1 MPQFE
6 ILDRLIAVVVVLLLL
21 SLLVQSIQGLFKQLM
36 RFKSRQLESSLVD
49 LFEAAL
55 GQQNTGRF
63 AKWGGMSSLRLDRWS
78 LRSQASPATRELVKR
93 VLDQFRAIGRL
104 TATAGN
110 AIESLAKEDLLKVVG
125 RVAPDSFVERFTHAL
140 QLACDE
146 AVGLRAAMESIRMDD
161 LPGDASAAYA
171 RTKQALSPILADL
184 ATLLAPPA
192 APPPGQQA
200 TPPAVRADL
209 LTSDILRLRDVS
221 LDDVLQVLAGVQK
234 TVSEQLSKDAGNE
247 ALKSVESGL
256 KSVAA
261 RIAGLQRLVDD
272 ALSPLRARLASIE
285 TWYDTVMQGFE
296 ERHHRSMKAWALAIS
311 LFVVVLLNVNL
322 LDVYRTSTANAA
334 ELAKYEDLADR
345 LLERAEKQAVI
356 DEKKPQAAI
365 EQEKKQAATE
375 PGNKPATTGAAGKKE
390 PATEQANKPAN
401 TGAAA
406 KTEST
411 EPAPDPLKE
420 IKDRQTE
427 IAADLQTASTLG
439 LGWKAWPSLPKN
451 EAQFLAAAKRVG
463 VGWLPAAFLVWLGAP
478 FWHDVLEALFGLKR
492 LVRKRADVKNVEEE
506 SGAGNPQP

>member
-1 MPQFE
+1 MPQLE

-21 SLLVQSIQGLFKQLM
+21 SLLVQSIQSLFKQLM

-55 GQQNTGRF
+55 GQQNAGRF

-146 AVGLRAAMESIRMDD
+146 AVGLRAAMEAIRMDD

-184 ATLLAPPA
+184 ATLLSPPA
-192 APPPGQQA
+192 APAPGQQA

-234 TVSEQLSKDAGNE
+234 TVSEQLSKDAGNL

-311 LFVVVLLNVNL
+311 LFVVVFLNVNL
-322 LDVYRTSTANAA
+322 LDVYRTSTANAT

-345 LLERAEKQAVI
+345 LLARAEKQ
-356 DEKKPQAAI
+356 KQAAI
-365 EQEKKQAATE
+365 EQESKSAATDQE
-375 PGNKPATTGAAGKKE
+375 NKPANTSAAGKKE
-390 PATEQANKPAN
+390 PAPEQANRPAN
-401 TGAAA
+401 AGAAA
-406 KTEST
+406 KKEST
-411 EPAPDPLKE
+411 EPAPDPLREE
-420 IKDRQTE
+420 INLRRNE
-427 IAADLQTASTLG
+427 IATDLKTASTLG
-439 LGWKAWPSLPKN
+439 LGWRAWPSLPKDKK
-451 EAQFLAAAKRVG
+451 QLLAAAKRIG